1 MDRDSYWGQANI
13 NEVFWGQGAAQ
24 NDLGWGISQFISPS
38 GVTNISGKRK

>member
-24 NDLGWGISQFISPS
+24 NDLDWGISQFISPS
-38 GVTNISGKRK
+38 GVTNISGKIR